1 VTDSQAMLFPSD
13 LVQEHLAIM
22 RKFKRILEDA
32 ERPGTHAHR
41 FPPPPPGV
49 SSQEQEGK
57 WRVQCLLMSA
67 EVRYS
72 RYLLML
78 ERWIRS
84 YGVKAPKDEW
94 PLPPWCDNPNFRV
107 VFPLSGHGGMY

>member
-1 VTDSQAMLFPSD
+1 MRAPSD
-13 LVQEHLAIM
+13 LVQDHLAIM

-32 ERPGTHAHR
+32 EQPGNYTHR
-41 FPPPPPGV
+41 FPPPPRGV
-49 SSQEQEGK
+49 SGQEQEGK

-72 RYLLML
+72 RYLQTLGA
-78 ERWIRS
+78 WIGS
-84 YGVKAPKDEW
+84 YGIKTPKDEW

-107 VFPLSGHGGMY
+107 VSYFGAWGVCSTNILW